1 MQSAENVRL
10 FLKNSWK
17 KKYIRFLLEREERK
31 NLRRCDEFYTQ
42 TGLPFIN
49 MLQRLSSVSD
59 EERRT
64 IEHDQLGTHVG
75 TQFSRV
81 EIPRFPTPMG
91 VIEKTKITSQR
102 RMLERLYPEYQ
113 FLCSF
118 AHGDPEAVLFR
129 TVSDPR
135 SPFRNYATSGQI
147 EDFYQRQV
155 LEAPISYSTLSAVQ
169 AASEVAALYPSH
181 VELLA
186 KVTQAWALLQEYNL
200 LAVTIWEMRAKD
212 VLPLI

>member
-1 MQSAENVRL
+1 M
-10 FLKNSWK
+10 
-17 KKYIRFLLEREERK
+17 
-31 NLRRCDEFYTQ
+31 D
-42 TGLPFIN
+42 
-49 MLQRLSSVSD
+49 MLQQLSSVSN
-59 EERRT
+59 EERQT
-64 IEHDQLGTHVG
+64 IEHDEIGTPLESQ
-75 TQFSRV
+75 TRA

-91 VIEKTKITSQR
+91 VIAQIKNASQK

-135 SPFRNYATSGQI
+135 SPFRKHVTTGEI

-155 LEAPISYSTLSAVQ
+155 LEATVTYSAISAIQ
-169 AASEVAALYPSH
+169 AATEVAAIHPH
-181 VELLA
+181 QVELLA
-186 KVTQAWALLQEYNL
+186 KVTQAWTLFHEYNL